1 MNQTHSVNFSNNYK
15 LINFNVPNTLITN
28 FDNVCKFKRFSRT
41 SVLLR
46 LMESFLR
53 DEITKINKDNELTK
67 SFKSIKDKF
76 DNPKKNIKEEPMIPY
91 SSDEEMDEKFWR
103 ERLG

>member
-46 LMESFLR
+46 LMEL
-53 DEITKINKDNELTK
+53 
-67 SFKSIKDKF
+67 FK
-76 DNPKKNIKEEPMIPY
+76 
-91 SSDEEMDEKFWR
+91 R
-103 ERLG
+103 